1 MMAAPLGPGSD
12 DMRASLPARCRAT
25 LARGLVRQAA
35 QNRVLGA
42 QRDVETGARIGLT
55 SGRGRAE
62 HPVRAGNDDRR
73 PAPSHDDA
81 RGGTMTRTLHSGL
94 ALLAL
99 AAAALAPALAAAQTK
114 PLKIGMPTSPP
125 NIVHMSIYIAQDAG
139 LFAAEGLK
147 PEILA
152 FEDGTKAFRAM
163 MSNDVDA
170 ASGAGGSTIVA
181 RSRGAK
187 TKMILALAP
196 KLEATMV
203 VQPEIKSLQDL
214 KGKRIGVQ
222 VPGGFAW
229 ILSMTVLR
237 SAGLGEKDVRFVS
250 ILSEDVPPLVAGQID
265 TAILHVEQALVAQ
278 KQKPSLHILAKLWEV
293 EPLQLYNVLAV
304 QEKTIAERRD
314 EMVRMT
320 KAIIRATRLMYED
333 KAKVLP
339 IIVKHTGLEAAIIS
353 PAFDVIAG
361 SCVWD
366 GEHGLARER
375 VDYTSQRMERVGN
388 IDKGKA
394 PSYEENVDLSIAEA
408 AIRSLGPW
416 KGPKCPSTS

>member
-1 MMAAPLGPGSD
+1 MTWTPQS
-12 DMRASLPARCRAT
+12 SL
-25 LARGLVRQAA
+25 
-35 QNRVLGA
+35 
-42 QRDVETGARIGLT
+42 
-55 SGRGRAE
+55 
-62 HPVRAGNDDRR
+62 
-73 PAPSHDDA
+73 
-81 RGGTMTRTLHSGL
+81 RTLIF
-94 ALLAL
+94 
-99 AAAALAPALAAAQTK
+99 AAMVVAPAVAAAQTK

-125 NIVHMSIYIAQDAG
+125 NIVHMSVYIAQDAG

-147 PEILA
+147 PDILA

-187 TKMILALAP
+187 TKIIYALAP

-203 VQPEIKSLQDL
+203 AQADIKSVQDL

-237 SAGLGEKDVRFVS
+237 SAGLGEKDVKFVS

-265 TAILHVEQALVAQ
+265 TAILHVEQAIVAQ
-278 KQKPSLHILAKLWEV
+278 KQKPNLHILAKLWEV
-293 EPLQLYNVLAV
+293 EPKQLYNVLAV

-314 EMVRMT
+314 ELVKMT

-339 IIVKHTGLEAAIIS
+339 IIVKRTGLEESVIS
-353 PAFDVIAG
+353 PAFDIIAG

-366 GEHGLARER
+366 ADHGLAKER
-375 VDYTSQRMERVGN
+375 VDYTSARMERVGN

-394 PSYEENVDLSIAEA
+394 PTYEENVDLSIAEA
-408 AIRSLGPW
+408 AIKTLGPW